1 MHVKHSQLILNF
13 PDSYNIWRY
22 MSFKKFISLL
32 STESL
37 FFCRADR
44 FEDKWEG
51 IFPIKMIQK
60 FELDQKQFPS
70 DDGNT
75 YTSCQWQIQKE
86 APSHLINCWHVNK
99 IENYVMWKIY
109 SKSNEASIVVQ
120 STIGRLIK
128 SFAVNSERIWLGEVE
143 YIDFREHE
151 PNNRVFNFGAPNT
164 LKAFFLKWNYFKYE
178 NEIRAV
184 INKSVSEHKSE
195 TGILVKVD
203 LNELLEDVVLSP
215 DSDEAD
221 VNLIKELK
229 EKYNYSFPVRKAT
242 LGMKLYM

>member
-1 MHVKHSQLILNF
+1 MQ
-13 PDSYNIWRY
+13 
-22 MSFKKFISLL
+22 
-32 STESL
+32 
-37 FFCRADR
+37 
-44 FEDKWEG
+44 DK
-51 IFPIKMIQK
+51 I
-60 FELDQKQFPS
+60 QFPS
-70 DDGNT
+70 DVGNT
-75 YTSCQWQIQKE
+75 YTECQWQIQKE

-99 IENYVMWKIY
+99 NENYVMWKVY

-120 STIGRLIK
+120 STIGRLKK
-128 SFAVNSERIWLGEVE
+128 SFDVNTERIWIGEVE
-143 YIDFREHE
+143 YIDFSEYE

-184 INKSVSEHKSE
+184 INKSVGKHKSK

-221 VNLIKELK
+221 LNLIKELK
-229 EKYNYSFPVRKAT
+229 EKYNYSFPVRKSN